1 MIAGSV
7 QNPARFGRLRTQLA
21 IMAGDGHEEA
31 TVPYLRITC
40 PSVDAE
46 QRRTAA
52 ATLTEAV
59 VEMFTPPRGPSA
71 ADVRAR
77 TTVHF
82 ACYGPDELFVGG
94 RAAEAA
100 SPDVTVELSDWSM
113 STRQQARVAAQLTP
127 VLVRLF
133 DAEPDAVNVRFHPY
147 PPTDFA
153 VGGVLLSRR
162 VPRVARV
169 MKRLFG

>member
-1 MIAGSV
+1 
-7 QNPARFGRLRTQLA
+7 
-21 IMAGDGHEEA
+21 
-31 TVPYLRITC
+31 
-40 PSVDAE
+40 
-46 QRRTAA
+46 
-52 ATLTEAV
+52 
-59 VEMFTPPRGPSA
+59 
-71 ADVRAR
+71 
-77 TTVHF
+77 
-82 ACYGPDELFVGG
+82 
-94 RAAEAA
+94 
-100 SPDVTVELSDWSM
+100 
-113 STRQQARVAAQLTP
+113 